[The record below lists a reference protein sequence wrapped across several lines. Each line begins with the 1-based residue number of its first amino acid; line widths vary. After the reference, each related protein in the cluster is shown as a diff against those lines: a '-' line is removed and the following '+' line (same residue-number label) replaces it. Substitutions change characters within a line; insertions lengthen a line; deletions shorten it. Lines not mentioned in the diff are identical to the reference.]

1 MKLRLFLAI
10 IFFGFLTGCGGSFQV
25 GIEHTP
31 SAPAPTQ
38 TTIVLPSPTPVVIP
52 ATPTISVPTP
62 TQSQPAPTVSVPTVS
77 VPTKTSSVPANTPGP
92 QLVGI
97 YLIGI
102 GDNGQ
107 GGILIGCGDSAIP
120 VQVQIEPTQG
130 VLRAALEKLL
140 SIKDQFYG
148 QSGLYDALYQSNLQ
162 VDGVTITKG
171 KANVQLTGT
180 MQLAGECDNPR
191 VQAQLENTVLQFP
204 TVTSADIFINGKT
217 LAEALS
223 LK

>member
-1 MKLRLFLAI
+1 MKIRLFLAGLTI
-10 IFFGFLTGCGGSFQV
+10 GFLTACGGSFQI

-31 SAPAPTQ
+31 SAPATQ
-38 TTIVLPSPTPVVIP
+38 PGISLPSLTPVVIT
-52 ATPTISVPTP
+52 A
-62 TQSQPAPTVSVPTVS
+62 APTNTNRAPTLVA
-77 VPTKTSSVPANTPGP
+77 PTNTSSAPTNTPGP

-107 GGILIGCGDSAIP
+107 GGSMIGCDDSVIP
-120 VQVQIEPTQG
+120 VQVQIEPTQA
-130 VLRAALEKLL
+130 VLKAALEKLL
-140 SIKDQFYG
+140 SIKDQYYG
-148 QSGLYDALYQSNLQ
+148 QSGLYDALYQSDLQ
-162 VDGVTITKG
+162 VESATITNG
-171 KANVQLTGT
+171 KANVHLTGT

-217 LAEALS
+217 LSEALS

>member
-1 MKLRLFLAI
+1 MKSRLILAVLTMAFLSACNGMI
-10 IFFGFLTGCGGSFQV
+10 EI

-31 SAPAPTQ
+31 ANPVPATN
-38 TTIVLPSPTPVVIP
+38 TVIVLPSPTPLVIT
-52 ATPTISVPTP
+52 ATPTNTVPTP
-62 TQSQPAPTVSVPTVS
+62 TSTVSTLTPVGS
-77 VPTKTSSVPANTPGP
+77 TKTPGP

-107 GGILIGCGDSAIP
+107 GGIMIGCGDSAIP

-130 VLRAALEKLL
+130 VLRAALEKML
-140 SIKDQFYG
+140 SIKDQYYG
-148 QSGLYDALYQSNLQ
+148 QSGLYNALYQSNLQ
-162 VDGVTITKG
+162 VESVTINNG
-171 KANVQLTGT
+171 KATVNLTGS
-180 MQLAGECDNPR
+180 MMLGGVCDNPR